1 MPCKGENFPLG
12 KPIRNWRFALLAGL
26 IATMPAAFPAQ
37 TPEKAP
43 VEAPFIVGVGTH
55 IADGD
60 RQLKESLSVI
70 KQAGVTSLRDDI
82 AWGQIEKVRGH
93 LEMSAAFDT
102 FVDEALKAGVQ
113 PLVILDYG
121 NRFYDS
127 GEKPRSPEAIEAF
140 CHYAEFVVQHF
151 KGRVKLYE
159 VWNEWDLNIGGAETR
174 DSAPELYALLM
185 QSADDYTTL
194 IKHVY
199 PRIKAVDPSIV
210 VLGSGAPTA
219 AGVRNGWLERVLAQN
234 TLPFMD
240 AVSVHTYAFSETGR
254 TRGPEAWAEWME
266 QLEATLQ
273 KYHEQRPV
281 PFYIT
286 ETGWPTEL
294 DRVGTPPDVAA
305 TYLARIYLLAR
316 TMPFLKGIWWYD
328 FQDDGW
334 KPGEVE
340 HNFGL
345 VRPDLTPKPAYF
357 VLADIAGLV
366 SKATFA
372 GRVETGDPDV
382 WVLKFRDDSGRQT
395 WAVWSAH
402 TDDGWQLTL
411 KTKEANPAP
420 ISICEAGRKPIQRAW
435 GSRDWADTRR
445 NAPSVPDQL
454 EITVREMPWLI
465 SGDLDGVT
473 VTGVKRREHAEA
485 SRSNMVLH

>member
-1 MPCKGENFPLG
+1 M
-12 KPIRNWRFALLAGL
+12 RNWCFVFLAGL
-26 IATMPAAFPAQ
+26 MATLPAALPAQ
-37 TPEKAP
+37 APEKVPA
-43 VEAPFIVGVGTH
+43 ADSFIVGVGTH
-55 IADGD
+55 IAGGD

-70 KQAGVTSLRDDI
+70 KQVGATAVRDDI
-82 AWGQIEKVRGH
+82 QWEAIEKVRGQ
-93 LEMSAAFDT
+93 LEMPAALDT

-121 NRFYDS
+121 NKFYD
-127 GEKPRSPEAIEAF
+127 GGKKPRSPEAIEAF
-140 CHYAEFVVQHF
+140 CRYAEFVVQHY

-185 QSADDYTTL
+185 QSADDYANL
-194 IKHVY
+194 VKAVY
-199 PRIKAVDPSIV
+199 PRMKAVDPSIV
-210 VLGSGAPTA
+210 VLGTGAPTA
-219 AGVRNGWLERVLAQN
+219 AGVRNGWLDRVLAQN

-266 QLEATLQ
+266 QLETDLQ

-286 ETGWPTEL
+286 ETGWPTQV
-294 DRVGTPPDVAA
+294 DRVGTSPDVAA
-305 TYLARIYLLAR
+305 TYLARMYLLAR

-334 KPGEVE
+334 KASEVE

-345 VRPDLTPKPAYF
+345 VRPDFTPKPAYF

-366 SKATFA
+366 SKASFI
-372 GRVETGDPDV
+372 GRVETGDPDI
-382 WVLKFRDDSGRQT
+382 WVLKFRDDIGRQT

-402 TDDGWQLTL
+402 TDEDWQLTF
-411 KTKEANPAP
+411 KTTAESPAP
-420 ISICEAGRKPIQRAW
+420 VSIREAGRKAIQRAW
-435 GSRDWADTRR
+435 GSRGWADTRHDT
-445 NAPSVPDQL
+445 PSVPNQL
-454 EITVREMPWLI
+454 NIVVRGMPWLI
-465 SGDLDGVT
+465 TGDLDGVT
-473 VTGVKRREHAEA
+473 LSEVKRRERSEA
-485 SRSNMVLH
+485 SRTNTLLQ